1 MQWRSKNQPSWHE
14 VVAVLLKECK
24 LVANSVN
31 FLIGKREPGNTCEPL
46 EGGLARNQPPQLQWL
61 ALVGP
66 QLGKRGLKFNLKE
79 EKTQAKAKTD
89 TETKT
94 KTNAETKT
102 KTNAKTNAKKMQR
115 QMQRQTQR

>member
-1 MQWRSKNQPSWHE
+1 M
-14 VVAVLLKECK
+14 KECK

-66 QLGKRGLKFNLKE
+66 QLGKRGSRHDHRIKFERGKD
-79 EKTQAKAKTD
+79 TD
-89 TETKT
+89 KD
-94 KTNAETKT
+94 KHKFRD
-102 KTNAKTNAKKMQR
+102 KDKDQPPQLQWWDR
-115 QMQRQTQR
+115 

>member
-1 MQWRSKNQPSWHE
+1 MSYVDSCSMQWRSKNQPSWHK
-14 VVAVLLKECK
+14 VVVVLLKECK

-66 QLGKRGLKFNLKE
+66 QLGKRGSRHDHRIKFERGKD
-79 EKTQAKAKTD
+79 TD
-89 TETKT
+89 KD
-94 KTNAETKT
+94 KHKFRD
-102 KTNAKTNAKKMQR
+102 KDKDQPPQLQWWDR
-115 QMQRQTQR
+115 